1 MTGYG
6 PEAVSYA
13 AFGGGSGPGV
23 VLHPAD
29 PLTVLAHGIGSQ
41 HDLPISPFY
50 AFAGA
55 FTALFVSFLALGLL
69 WSASRFR
76 GDRSGLALPAGLQ
89 WVADAPATRTAL
101 RGLGLAAA
109 LAVLLYLLLGP
120 DDPDRNPAPGAVYV
134 LLWVGLVPAS
144 LLLGPV
150 WRLLSPLR
158 TVYRLLARLSGGFRT
173 ARPATAVA
181 AGATATAARSSR
193 SPRPPSPPLAVAPH
207 PRSPE
212 LPSPELL
219 SPHPP
224 SPELLSP
231 HPPSPE
237 LLSPHPP
244 SPELPSSE
252 PPRPELPTSEPP
264 RPHSSSPEPRPHRP
278 LPARLGQWPAA
289 AGLFAFTWLEL
300 VSPDP
305 ASTTTLLIALAGY
318 AVVQL
323 LLAARYGERWFADGD
338 AFEVYSA
345 LLARLSP
352 LGRRS
357 DGRLVLRN
365 PFHGLD
371 ATPER
376 PGLVAT
382 VCVLLG
388 STAYDGFSDNPSWIN
403 AIQTS
408 PLGRT
413 PAATLGLVGAVA
425 LVAAL
430 YCLCAAVTRLVCGP
444 HPGPLTAFAHSLV
457 PIALGYLVAH
467 YFSLLVTEGPR
478 TVTMA
483 LGTDNAPEPLSPL
496 GPGGLAALQVIAVV
510 TGHVLGVIA
519 AHDRSVRL
527 FPPAKAVAGQL
538 PLLALMIT
546 YTVGGLSLLL
556 N

>member
-1 MTGYG
+1 M
-6 PEAVSYA
+6 
-13 AFGGGSGPGV
+13 
-23 VLHPAD
+23 VLRPAD
-29 PLTVLAHGIGSQ
+29 PFTSLAHGIGSQ

-89 WVADAPATRTAL
+89 RVADAPATRTAL

-109 LAVLLYLLLGP
+109 LAVLLHLLLGP
-120 DDPDRNPAPGAVYV
+120 DDPARNPAPGAVYV

-150 WRLLSPLR
+150 WRLLNPLR
-158 TVYRLLARLSGGFRT
+158 TVHRLFVLLVRRLRT
-173 ARPATAVA
+173 ARTSRTATAVA
-181 AGATATAARSSR
+181 AARSSR
-193 SPRPPSPPLAVAPH
+193 SPRPAGVPHPASPEPPL
-207 PRSPE
+207 
-212 LPSPELL
+212 
-219 SPHPP
+219 PP
-224 SPELLSP
+224 SPGP
-231 HPPSPE
+231 KA
-237 LLSPHPP
+237 
-244 SPELPSSE
+244 
-252 PPRPELPTSEPP
+252 RPY
-264 RPHSSSPEPRPHRP
+264 RP

-305 ASTTTLLIALAGY
+305 ASTTTLLIALTGY
-318 AVVQL
+318 AAVQL
-323 LLAARYGERWFADGD
+323 LLAARYGEDWFADGD
-338 AFEVYSA
+338 AFEAYSA
-345 LLARLSP
+345 LLARFSP

-413 PAATLGLVGAVA
+413 AAATLGLLGAIT

-478 TVTMA
+478 TVIMA
-483 LGTDNAPEPLSPL
+483 VGTDNAPEPLSPL

>member
-1 MTGYG
+1 M
-6 PEAVSYA
+6 
-13 AFGGGSGPGV
+13 
-23 VLHPAD
+23 
-29 PLTVLAHGIGSQ
+29 LAHGIGSQ

-69 WSASRFR
+69 WSTSRFR
-76 GDRSGLALPAGLQ
+76 GDRSGIALPAGLQ
-89 WVADAPATRTAL
+89 RVADAPATRTAL

-109 LAVLLYLLLGP
+109 LTVLLHLLLGP
-120 DDPDRNPAPGAVYV
+120 DDPARNPAPGAVYV

-150 WRLLSPLR
+150 WRLLNPLR
-158 TVYRLLARLSGGFRT
+158 ALYRPLSRLRRQE
-173 ARPATAVA
+173 A
-181 AGATATAARSSR
+181 
-193 SPRPPSPPLAVAPH
+193 
-207 PRSPE
+207 
-212 LPSPELL
+212 
-219 SPHPP
+219 
-224 SPELLSP
+224 
-231 HPPSPE
+231 
-237 LLSPHPP
+237 
-244 SPELPSSE
+244 
-252 PPRPELPTSEPP
+252 
-264 RPHSSSPEPRPHRP
+264 RP
-278 LPARLGQWPAA
+278 LPVRLGQWPAA

-318 AVVQL
+318 ATVQL
-323 LLAARYGERWFADGD
+323 LLAARYGEHWFSDGD

-352 LGRRS
+352 LGRRV

-388 STAYDGFSDNPSWIN
+388 STAYDGFSDTPSWIN

-413 PAATLGLVGAVA
+413 AAATLGLLGSIA

-430 YCLCAAVTRLVCGP
+430 YGLCAAVTRLVCGP

-478 TVTMA
+478 SVIMA

-527 FPPAKAVAGQL
+527 FPPGKAVAGQL
-538 PLLALMIT
+538 PMFALMIT

>member
-1 MTGYG
+1 M
-6 PEAVSYA
+6 
-13 AFGGGSGPGV
+13 
-23 VLHPAD
+23 VLHPAE

-89 WVADAPATRTAL
+89 RVADAPATRTAL

-120 DDPDRNPAPGAVYV
+120 DDPARNPAPGAVYV

-144 LLLGPV
+144 LLFGPV
-150 WRLLSPLR
+150 WRLLNPLR
-158 TVYRLLARLSGGFRT
+158 ALHRLLARPAGRLRT
-173 ARPATAVA
+173 ARPSGEVAT
-181 AGATATAARSSR
+181 GATGATYS
-193 SPRPPSPPLAVAPH
+193 SPRP
-207 PRSPE
+207 
-212 LPSPELL
+212 
-219 SPHPP
+219 
-224 SPELLSP
+224 
-231 HPPSPE
+231 
-237 LLSPHPP
+237 
-244 SPELPSSE
+244 
-252 PPRPELPTSEPP
+252 
-264 RPHSSSPEPRPHRP
+264 EPRTRPP

-300 VSPDP
+300 VSPAP
-305 ASTTTLLIALAGY
+305 ASTTTLLIALTGY
-318 AVVQL
+318 AAVQL
-323 LLAARYGERWFADGD
+323 LFAARYGERWFADGD

-408 PLGRT
+408 LLGRT
-413 PAATLGLVGAVA
+413 AAATLGLLGAVA

-467 YFSLLVTEGPR
+467 YFSLLVVEGPR
-478 TVTMA
+478 TVIMA
-483 LGTDNAPEPLSPL
+483 SGADNAPEPLSPL

>member
-1 MTGYG
+1 MLSPFG
-6 PEAVSYA
+6 PGGIPGS
-13 AFGGGSGPGV
+13 GGGDGHGQGV

-29 PLTVLAHGIGSQ
+29 PLTSLAHGIGSQ

-69 WSASRFR
+69 WSTSRFR
-76 GDRSGLALPAGLQ
+76 GERSGLALPVALQ
-89 WVADAPATRTAL
+89 RVADAPATRTAL

-109 LAVLLYLLLGP
+109 LALLLYLLLGP
-120 DDPDRNPAPGAVYV
+120 DDPAHNPAPGAVYV

-150 WRLLSPLR
+150 WRLLNPLR
-158 TVYRLLARLSGGFRT
+158 TLHRLL
-173 ARPATAVA
+173 
-181 AGATATAARSSR
+181 SR
-193 SPRPPSPPLAVAPH
+193 ALR
-207 PRSPE
+207 
-212 LPSPELL
+212 
-219 SPHPP
+219 
-224 SPELLSP
+224 
-231 HPPSPE
+231 
-237 LLSPHPP
+237 
-244 SPELPSSE
+244 
-252 PPRPELPTSEPP
+252 RPEPGPDTDSDPAP
-264 RPHSSSPEPRPHRP
+264 APGRRP

-289 AGLFAFTWLEL
+289 VALFGFTWLEL
-300 VSPDP
+300 VAPEP
-305 ASTTTLLIALAGY
+305 ASTTTLLIAITAY
-318 AVVQL
+318 ATAQL
-323 LLAARYGERWFADGD
+323 LLAARFGERWFDDGD
-338 AFEVYSA
+338 AFEAYST

-403 AIQTS
+403 VLQTS

-413 PAATLGLVGAVA
+413 PTATLGLLASVA
-425 LVAAL
+425 LVATL
-430 YCLCAAVTRLVCGP
+430 YCLCAAATRLVSGP

-457 PIALGYLVAH
+457 PIALGYLIAH
-467 YFSLLVTEGPR
+467 YFSLFVVEGPR
-478 TVTMA
+478 TVSMA
-483 LGTDNAPEPLSPL
+483 LGTDNAPAPVPPL

-510 TGHVLGVIA
+510 TGHVLGVVA

-546 YTVGGLSLLL
+546 YTIGGIGLLL

>member
-1 MTGYG
+1 MTPAG
-6 PEAVSYA
+6 PGPAPGA
-13 AFGGGSGPGV
+13 GAGGIGQGV

-29 PLTVLAHGIGSQ
+29 PLTALAHGIGSQ

-55 FTALFVSFLALGLL
+55 FAALFVSFLALGLL
-69 WSASRFR
+69 WSTSRFR

-89 WVADAPATRTAL
+89 RVADAPATRTAL

-109 LAVLLYLLLGP
+109 LAVLLCLLLGP
-120 DDPDRNPAPGAVYV
+120 DDPARNPAPGAVYV

-158 TVYRLLARLSGGFRT
+158 ALHRLLSGVW
-173 ARPATAVA
+173 RPA
-181 AGATATAARSSR
+181 G
-193 SPRPPSPPLAVAPH
+193 
-207 PRSPE
+207 
-212 LPSPELL
+212 
-219 SPHPP
+219 
-224 SPELLSP
+224 
-231 HPPSPE
+231 
-237 LLSPHPP
+237 
-244 SPELPSSE
+244 
-252 PPRPELPTSEPP
+252 
-264 RPHSSSPEPRPHRP
+264 RP

-289 AGLFAFTWLEL
+289 VGLFGFTWLEL

-305 ASTTTLLIALAGY
+305 ASTTTLLIALGVY
-318 AVVQL
+318 AAAQL
-323 LLAARYGERWFADGD
+323 LLAARFGERWFADGD
-338 AFEVYSA
+338 AFEAYSA

-352 LGRRS
+352 LGRRD
-357 DGRLVLRN
+357 DGRLVLRS

-388 STAYDGFSDNPSWIN
+388 STAYDGFSDNPAWIN
-403 AIQTS
+403 SIQTS

-413 PAATLGLVGAVA
+413 PAATLGLLGAVA

-430 YCLCAAVTRLVCGP
+430 YCLCAAATRLVCGP

-457 PIALGYLVAH
+457 PIALGYLIAH
-467 YFSLLVTEGPR
+467 YFSLFVTEGPR
-478 TVTMA
+478 TVIMA

-496 GPGGLAALQVIAVV
+496 GPGGLATLQVAAVV

-519 AHDRSVRL
+519 AHDRAVRL
-527 FPPAKAVAGQL
+527 FPPARAVAGQL

-546 YTVGGLSLLL
+546 YTIGGIGLLL

>member
-1 MTGYG
+1 M
-6 PEAVSYA
+6 V
-13 AFGGGSGPGV
+13 PG
-23 VLHPAD
+23 PAD
-29 PLTVLAHGIGSQ
+29 PLTTLAHGIGSR

-55 FTALFVSFLALGLL
+55 FAALFVSFLALGLL
-69 WSASRFR
+69 WSSSRFR
-76 GDRSGLALPAGLQ
+76 GDRSGLALPAGLER
-89 WVADAPATRTAL
+89 VADAPATRTAL

-109 LAVLLYLLLGP
+109 LAVLLHLLLGP
-120 DDPDRNPAPGAVYV
+120 DDPARNPAPGAVYV

-150 WRLLSPLR
+150 WRLLNPLR
-158 TVYRLLARLSGGFRT
+158 TLYRLSRRLSR
-173 ARPATAVA
+173 ARRRRPAPA
-181 AGATATAARSSR
+181 
-193 SPRPPSPPLAVAPH
+193 
-207 PRSPE
+207 
-212 LPSPELL
+212 
-219 SPHPP
+219 
-224 SPELLSP
+224 
-231 HPPSPE
+231 
-237 LLSPHPP
+237 
-244 SPELPSSE
+244 
-252 PPRPELPTSEPP
+252 
-264 RPHSSSPEPRPHRP
+264 P

-300 VSPDP
+300 AAPDP
-305 ASTTTLLIALAGY
+305 ASTTTLLIALALY
-318 AVVQL
+318 AAVQL
-323 LLAARYGERWFADGD
+323 ALAARFGERWFAEGD
-338 AFEVYSA
+338 AFEAYSA

-388 STAYDGFSDNPSWIN
+388 STAYDGYSDNPSWIN
-403 AIQTS
+403 ALQTS

-413 PAATLGLVGAVA
+413 PTATLGLLAAIA
-425 LVAAL
+425 LVATL
-430 YCLCAAVTRLVCGP
+430 YCLCAAATRLVCGP
-444 HPGPLTAFAHSLV
+444 HPGPATAFAHSLV

-478 TVTMA
+478 SVTIA
-483 LGTDNAPEPLSPL
+483 LGTDNAPEPLPPL
-496 GPGGLAALQVIAVV
+496 GPGALAALQVIAVV
-510 TGHVLGVIA
+510 AGHVLGVIA

-527 FPPAKAVAGQL
+527 FPPARAVAGQL

-546 YTVGGLSLLL
+546 YTIGGIGLLL

>member
-1 MTGYG
+1 MVTGFASAG
-6 PEAVSYA
+6 LPVVTAAPPFATGAVPYA
-13 AFGGGSGPGV
+13 SSGGGYDRGV
-23 VLHPAD
+23 VAHPAD
-29 PLTVLAHGIGSQ
+29 PLTALAHGIGSQ

-55 FTALFVSFLALGLL
+55 FVALFVSFLALGLL

-76 GDRSGLALPAGLQ
+76 GDHSGIALPAGLQ
-89 WVADAPATRTAL
+89 RVADAPVTRTVL

-150 WRLLSPLR
+150 WRLLNPLR
-158 TVYRLLARLSGGFRT
+158 ALYRLLSRLGGVRA
-173 ARPATAVA
+173 ARPAA
-181 AGATATAARSSR
+181 APAESAARSPR
-193 SPRPPSPPLAVAPH
+193 RPPPHLAAVPEHPSLGHRPAEHRTPPD
-207 PRSPE
+207 
-212 LPSPELL
+212 
-219 SPHPP
+219 
-224 SPELLSP
+224 
-231 HPPSPE
+231 
-237 LLSPHPP
+237 
-244 SPELPSSE
+244 PSSNH
-252 PPRPELPTSEPP
+252 PSSLHPGHPGRPERAAPP
-264 RPHSSSPEPRPHRP
+264 APRP

-305 ASTTTLLIALAGY
+305 ASTTTLLIALTGY
-318 AVVQL
+318 ATVQL

-413 PAATLGLVGAVA
+413 PTATLGLLGSIA

-467 YFSLLVTEGPR
+467 YFSLLVVEGPR
-478 TVTMA
+478 TVSMA
-483 LGTDNAPEPLSPL
+483 LGTDNAPEPLQPL

>member
-1 MTGYG
+1 MVSAG
-6 PEAVSYA
+6 PLGPG
-13 AFGGGSGPGV
+13 AFPVADGGGHGQGV
-23 VLHPAD
+23 VLHPAE
-29 PLTVLAHGIGSQ
+29 PFTALAHGIGSQ

-55 FTALFVSFLALGLL
+55 FAALFVSFLALGLL
-69 WSASRFR
+69 WSTSRFR
-76 GDRSGLALPAGLQ
+76 GERSGLALPAALQ
-89 WVADAPATRTAL
+89 RVADAPATRTTL

-109 LAVLLYLLLGP
+109 LLVLLHLLLGP
-120 DDPDRNPAPGAVYV
+120 DDPAHNPAPGAVYV

-150 WRLLSPLR
+150 WRLLNPLR
-158 TVYRLLARLSGGFRT
+158 TLHRLLSRALR
-173 ARPATAVA
+173 RPGT
-181 AGATATAARSSR
+181 G
-193 SPRPPSPPLAVAPH
+193 H
-207 PRSPE
+207 
-212 LPSPELL
+212 
-219 SPHPP
+219 H
-224 SPELLSP
+224 
-231 HPPSPE
+231 
-237 LLSPHPP
+237 
-244 SPELPSSE
+244 
-252 PPRPELPTSEPP
+252 
-264 RPHSSSPEPRPHRP
+264 P
-278 LPARLGQWPAA
+278 LPARLGLWPAA

-305 ASTTTLLIALAGY
+305 ASTTTLLIALATY
-318 AVVQL
+318 TTAHL
-323 LLAARYGERWFADGD
+323 LLAARYGEAWFADGD
-338 AFEVYSA
+338 AFEAYSA

-352 LGRRS
+352 LGRRD
-357 DGRLVLRN
+357 DGRLALRN

-388 STAYDGFSDNPSWIN
+388 STAYDGFSDNPTWIN
-403 AIQTS
+403 TLQTS

-413 PAATLGLVGAVA
+413 PTATLGLLGSIV
-425 LVAAL
+425 LVATL
-430 YCLCAAVTRLVCGP
+430 YCLCAAATRLVSGP

-457 PIALGYLVAH
+457 PIALGYLIAH
-467 YFSLLVTEGPR
+467 YFSLLVVEGPR
-478 TVTMA
+478 TVSMA
-483 LGTDNAPEPLSPL
+483 LGTDNAPEPAPPL

-510 TGHVLGVIA
+510 TGHVLGVVA

-546 YTVGGLSLLL
+546 YTIGGLSLLL

>member
-1 MTGYG
+1 M
-6 PEAVSYA
+6 
-13 AFGGGSGPGV
+13 
-23 VLHPAD
+23 VLHPGD

-76 GDRSGLALPAGLQ
+76 GDRSGLALPAGFQ
-89 WVADAPATRTAL
+89 RVADAPATRTTL
-101 RGLGLAAA
+101 RGLGLVAA

-120 DDPDRNPAPGAVYV
+120 DDPARNPAPGAVYV

-144 LLLGPV
+144 LLFGPV
-150 WRLLSPLR
+150 WRLLNPLR
-158 TVYRLLARLSGGFRT
+158 TLHRLLAGLSAKLRT
-173 ARPATAVA
+173 ARPSAAA
-181 AGATATAARSSR
+181 AGAASARSSR
-193 SPRPPSPPLAVAPH
+193 SPRVPAPH
-207 PRSPE
+207 LAAVPD
-212 LPSPELL
+212 LPGPQA
-219 SPHPP
+219 PQAPQAP
-224 SPELLSP
+224 Q
-231 HPPSPE
+231 
-237 LLSPHPP
+237 
-244 SPELPSSE
+244 
-252 PPRPELPTSEPP
+252 PPRPEP
-264 RPHSSSPEPRPHRP
+264 RDHRP

-289 AGLFAFTWLEL
+289 VGLFAFTWLEL

-305 ASTTTLLIALAGY
+305 ASTTTLLIALTGY
-318 AVVQL
+318 AAVQL

-338 AFEVYSA
+338 AFEAYSD

-413 PAATLGLVGAVA
+413 AAATLGLAGAVA

-467 YFSLLVTEGPR
+467 YFSLLVIEGPR
-478 TVTMA
+478 TVIMA

-510 TGHVLGVIA
+510 AGHVLGVIA

>member
-1 MTGYG
+1 M
-6 PEAVSYA
+6 
-13 AFGGGSGPGV
+13 

-29 PLTVLAHGIGSQ
+29 PLTSLAHGIGSQ

-55 FTALFVSFLALGLL
+55 FAALFVSFLALGLL
-69 WSASRFR
+69 WSTSRFR
-76 GDRSGLALPAGLQ
+76 GERSGLALPVALQ
-89 WVADAPATRTAL
+89 RVADAPATRTAL

-120 DDPDRNPAPGAVYV
+120 DDPAHNPAPGAVYV
-134 LLWVGLVPAS
+134 PLWVGLVPAS

-150 WRLLSPLR
+150 WRLLNPLR
-158 TVYRLLARLSGGFRT
+158 TLHRLL
-173 ARPATAVA
+173 
-181 AGATATAARSSR
+181 SR
-193 SPRPPSPPLAVAPH
+193 ALR
-207 PRSPE
+207 
-212 LPSPELL
+212 
-219 SPHPP
+219 
-224 SPELLSP
+224 
-231 HPPSPE
+231 
-237 LLSPHPP
+237 
-244 SPELPSSE
+244 
-252 PPRPELPTSEPP
+252 RPE
-264 RPHSSSPEPRPHRP
+264 PEPEPEPGPASDPDRAPDAAPARGHHP

-289 AGLFAFTWLEL
+289 VGLFGFTWLEL
-300 VSPDP
+300 VAPEP
-305 ASTTTLLIALAGY
+305 ASTTTLLIAITAY
-318 AVVQL
+318 ATAQL
-323 LLAARYGERWFADGD
+323 LLAARFGERWFDDGD
-338 AFEVYSA
+338 AFEAYST

-403 AIQTS
+403 VLQTS

-413 PAATLGLVGAVA
+413 PTATLGLLASVA
-425 LVAAL
+425 LVATL
-430 YCLCAAVTRLVCGP
+430 YCLCAAATRLVSGP

-457 PIALGYLVAH
+457 PIAVGYLIAH
-467 YFSLLVTEGPR
+467 YFSLLVVEGPR
-478 TVTMA
+478 TVSMA
-483 LGTDNAPEPLSPL
+483 LGTDNAPEPLPPL

-510 TGHVLGVIA
+510 TGHVLGVVA

-546 YTVGGLSLLL
+546 YTIGGIGLLL

>member
-1 MTGYG
+1 MT
-6 PEAVSYA
+6 PLRLAPDLPL
-13 AFGGGSGPGV
+13 GSGPGLPFTPDLPLGSGPDLSFAPDLPFTQGLPLGPGLSVAPGPPLAPGVSAGAGLGACPGGPCAGGGHSSQDV
-23 VLHPAD
+23 VPYLAD
-29 PLTVLAHGIGSQ
+29 PSTTLLAHGIGSQ

-55 FTALFVSFLALGLL
+55 FAALFVSFLALGLL
-69 WSASRFR
+69 WSTSRFR
-76 GDRSGLALPAGLQ
+76 GDRSGLALPARFQ
-89 WVADAPATRTAL
+89 RVADAPATRTTL
-101 RGLGLAAA
+101 RGLGLVAA
-109 LAVLLYLLLGP
+109 LAVLLHLLLGP
-120 DDPDRNPAPGAVYV
+120 DDPARNLAPGAVYV

-150 WRLLSPLR
+150 WRLLNPLR
-158 TVYRLLARLSGGFRT
+158 TLHRLLAVVLRRRAPDRLRHDR
-173 ARPATAVA
+173 RP
-181 AGATATAARSSR
+181 
-193 SPRPPSPPLAVAPH
+193 SPDRPPPNRLRH
-207 PRSPE
+207 DRR
-212 LPSPELL
+212 PSPDRL
-219 SPHPP
+219 PP
-224 SPELLSP
+224 D
-231 HPPSPE
+231 H
-237 LLSPHPP
+237 
-244 SPELPSSE
+244 
-252 PPRPELPTSEPP
+252 
-264 RPHSSSPEPRPHRP
+264 P
-278 LPARLGQWPAA
+278 LPPWLGQWPAA
-289 AGLFAFTWLEL
+289 VGLFGFTWLEL

-305 ASTTTLLIALAGY
+305 ASTTTLLIALGCFAT
-318 AVVQL
+318 VQL
-323 LLAARYGERWFADGD
+323 ALAARFGENWFADAD
-338 AFEVYSA
+338 PFEAYSD

-352 LGRRS
+352 LGRRA

-376 PGLVAT
+376 PGLVAI

-388 STAYDGFSDNPSWIN
+388 STAYDGYSDNPSWIN

-408 PLGRT
+408 PLGRIPT
-413 PAATLGLVGAVA
+413 ATLGLLGSIA

-430 YCLCAAVTRLVCGP
+430 YCLCAAATRLVSGP

-478 TVTMA
+478 TVIMA
-483 LGTDNAPEPLSPL
+483 AGTDNAREPLPPL
-496 GPGGLAALQVIAVV
+496 GPGALAALQVIAVV

-546 YTVGGLSLLL
+546 YTIGGLSLLL

>member
-1 MTGYG
+1 MLSGLG
-6 PEAVSYA
+6 PGTAPGA
-13 AFGGGSGPGV
+13 GGGGHGQGV

-29 PLTVLAHGIGSQ
+29 PLTALAHGIGSQ

-55 FTALFVSFLALGLL
+55 FAALFVSFLALGLL
-69 WSASRFR
+69 WSTSRFR
-76 GDRSGLALPAGLQ
+76 GAHSGLALPAALQ
-89 WVADAPATRTAL
+89 RVADAPATRTVL

-109 LAVLLYLLLGP
+109 LAVLLHLLLGP
-120 DDPDRNPAPGAVYV
+120 DDPAHNPAPGAVYV

-150 WRLLSPLR
+150 WRLLNPLR
-158 TVYRLLARLSGGFRT
+158 TLHRLF
-173 ARPATAVA
+173 
-181 AGATATAARSSR
+181 SR
-193 SPRPPSPPLAVAPH
+193 ALRRRGPD
-207 PRSPE
+207 
-212 LPSPELL
+212 
-219 SPHPP
+219 
-224 SPELLSP
+224 
-231 HPPSPE
+231 
-237 LLSPHPP
+237 
-244 SPELPSSE
+244 
-252 PPRPELPTSEPP
+252 
-264 RPHSSSPEPRPHRP
+264 RP

-289 AGLFAFTWLEL
+289 AGLFGFTWLEL
-300 VSPDP
+300 VAPDP
-305 ASTTTLLIALAGY
+305 ASTTTLLTALAAY
-318 AVVQL
+318 TTAQL
-323 LLAARYGERWFADGD
+323 LLAARFGERWFDDGD
-338 AFEVYSA
+338 AFEAYSA

-413 PAATLGLVGAVA
+413 PAATLGLLGSIA
-425 LVAAL
+425 LVATL
-430 YCLCAAVTRLVCGP
+430 YCLCAAATRLVSGP

-457 PIALGYLVAH
+457 PIALGYLIAH
-467 YFSLLVTEGPR
+467 YFSLLVVEGPR
-478 TVTMA
+478 TVSMA
-483 LGTDNAPEPLSPL
+483 LGTDNAPEPLPPL

-510 TGHVLGVIA
+510 AGHVLGVVA

-546 YTVGGLSLLL
+546 YTLGGLSLLL

>member
-1 MTGYG
+1 M
-6 PEAVSYA
+6 
-13 AFGGGSGPGV
+13 
-23 VLHPAD
+23 
-29 PLTVLAHGIGSQ
+29 TVLAHGIGSQ

-55 FTALFVSFLALGLL
+55 FAALFVSFLALGLL

-76 GDRSGLALPAGLQ
+76 GTRSGLALPAAFQ
-89 WVADAPATRTAL
+89 RAADAPAVRTAL
-101 RGLGLAAA
+101 RALGLTAA
-109 LAVLLYLLLGP
+109 LFVLLHLLLGP
-120 DDPDRNPAPGAVYV
+120 DDPARNPAPGAVYV

-150 WRLLSPLR
+150 WRLLNPLR
-158 TVYRLLARLSGGFRT
+158 TLHRL
-173 ARPATAVA
+173 
-181 AGATATAARSSR
+181 AARALR
-193 SPRPPSPPLAVAPH
+193 RRTPYH
-207 PRSPE
+207 
-212 LPSPELL
+212 
-219 SPHPP
+219 
-224 SPELLSP
+224 
-231 HPPSPE
+231 
-237 LLSPHPP
+237 
-244 SPELPSSE
+244 
-252 PPRPELPTSEPP
+252 
-264 RPHSSSPEPRPHRP
+264 P

-305 ASTTTLLIALAGY
+305 ASTTTLLIALTSY

-323 LLAARYGERWFADGD
+323 LLAARFGERWFDDGD
-338 AFEVYSA
+338 AFEAYST

-352 LGRRS
+352 LGRRD

-388 STAYDGFSDNPSWIN
+388 STAYDGFSDNPAWIDTL
-403 AIQTS
+403 QTS

-413 PAATLGLVGAVA
+413 PTATLGLLASVA
-425 LVAAL
+425 LVATL
-430 YCLCAAVTRLVCGP
+430 YCLCAAATRLVSGP
-444 HPGPLTAFAHSLV
+444 HPRPLTAFAHSLV
-457 PIALGYLVAH
+457 PIALGYLIAH
-467 YFSLLVTEGPR
+467 YFSLLVVEGPR
-478 TVTMA
+478 TVSMA
-483 LGTDNAPEPLSPL
+483 LGTDNAAAPDPPL

-510 TGHVLGVIA
+510 VGHVLGVVA

-527 FPPAKAVAGQL
+527 FPPARAVAGQL

-546 YTVGGLSLLL
+546 YTLGGLSLLL

>member
-1 MTGYG
+1 MSPLG
-6 PEAVSYA
+6 PDLAPGAGE
-13 AFGGGSGPGV
+13 GGHGQGV

-29 PLTVLAHGIGSQ
+29 PLTSLAHGIGSQ

-55 FTALFVSFLALGLL
+55 FAALFVSFLALGLL
-69 WSASRFR
+69 WSTSRFH
-76 GDRSGLALPAGLQ
+76 GARSGLALPAALQ
-89 WVADAPATRTAL
+89 RVADAPATRTAL

-109 LAVLLYLLLGP
+109 ATVLLHLLLGP
-120 DDPDRNPAPGAVYV
+120 DDPAHNPAPGAVYV

-150 WRLLSPLR
+150 WRLLNPLR
-158 TVYRLLARLSGGFRT
+158 TLHRLL
-173 ARPATAVA
+173 
-181 AGATATAARSSR
+181 SR
-193 SPRPPSPPLAVAPH
+193 AL
-207 PRSPE
+207 PRSG
-212 LPSPELL
+212 SG
-219 SPHPP
+219 HP
-224 SPELLSP
+224 
-231 HPPSPE
+231 
-237 LLSPHPP
+237 
-244 SPELPSSE
+244 
-252 PPRPELPTSEPP
+252 LPT
-264 RPHSSSPEPRPHRP
+264 
-278 LPARLGQWPAA
+278 RLGQWPAA
-289 AGLFAFTWLEL
+289 AGLFGFTWLEL
-300 VSPDP
+300 VAPDP
-305 ASTTTLLIALAGY
+305 ASTTTLLIAITAY
-318 AVVQL
+318 ATAHL
-323 LLAARYGERWFADGD
+323 LLAARFGERWFDDGD
-338 AFEVYSA
+338 AFEAYSA
-345 LLARLSP
+345 LFARLSP

-408 PLGRT
+408 PLGRIPT
-413 PAATLGLVGAVA
+413 ATLGLLGSIA
-425 LVAAL
+425 LVGTL
-430 YCLCAAVTRLVCGP
+430 YCLCAAATRLVSGP

-457 PIALGYLVAH
+457 PIALGYLIAH
-467 YFSLLVTEGPR
+467 YFSLLVVEGPR
-478 TVTMA
+478 TVSMA
-483 LGTDNAPEPLSPL
+483 LGTDNAPEPVPPL

-510 TGHVLGVIA
+510 TGHVLGVVA

>member
-1 MTGYG
+1 M
-6 PEAVSYA
+6 
-13 AFGGGSGPGV
+13 

-29 PLTVLAHGIGSQ
+29 PLTSLAHGIGSQ

-55 FTALFVSFLALGLL
+55 FAALFVSFLALGLL
-69 WSASRFR
+69 WSTSRFR
-76 GDRSGLALPAGLQ
+76 GAHSGLALPAALQ
-89 WVADAPATRTAL
+89 RAADAAATRTTL
-101 RGLGLAAA
+101 QGLGLTAAV
-109 LAVLLYLLLGP
+109 AVLLHLLLGP
-120 DDPDRNPAPGAVYV
+120 DDPAHNPAPGAVYV

-150 WRLLSPLR
+150 WRLLNPLR
-158 TVYRLLARLSGGFRT
+158 TLHRLLRR
-173 ARPATAVA
+173 V
-181 AGATATAARSSR
+181 
-193 SPRPPSPPLAVAPH
+193 
-207 PRSPE
+207 
-212 LPSPELL
+212 LPGRGPG
-219 SPHPP
+219 H
-224 SPELLSP
+224 
-231 HPPSPE
+231 
-237 LLSPHPP
+237 
-244 SPELPSSE
+244 
-252 PPRPELPTSEPP
+252 
-264 RPHSSSPEPRPHRP
+264 P

-300 VSPDP
+300 VAPDP
-305 ASTTTLLIALAGY
+305 ASTTTLLVAITVY
-318 AVVQL
+318 ATAQL
-323 LLAARYGERWFADGD
+323 LLAARFGERWFDDGD
-338 AFEVYSA
+338 AFEAYSG
-345 LLARLSP
+345 LFARLSP

-403 AIQTS
+403 ALQTS
-408 PLGRT
+408 PLGRIPT
-413 PAATLGLVGAVA
+413 ATIGLLGSIA
-425 LVAAL
+425 LVTTL
-430 YCLCAAVTRLVCGP
+430 YCLCAAATRLVSGP

-457 PIALGYLVAH
+457 PIALGYLIAH
-467 YFSLLVTEGPR
+467 YFSLLVVEGPR
-478 TVTMA
+478 TVSMA
-483 LGTDNAPEPLSPL
+483 LGTDNAPEPVPPL
-496 GPGGLAALQVIAVV
+496 GPGGLAALQVVAVV
-510 TGHVLGVIA
+510 TGHVLGVVA

-538 PLLALMIT
+538 PLLALMIA

>member
-1 MTGYG
+1 M
-6 PEAVSYA
+6 
-13 AFGGGSGPGV
+13 

-29 PLTVLAHGIGSQ
+29 PLTTLAHGIGSQ

-55 FTALFVSFLALGLL
+55 FAALFVSFLALGLL
-69 WSASRFR
+69 WSTSRFR
-76 GDRSGLALPAGLQ
+76 GDRSGLALPAALQ
-89 WVADAPATRTAL
+89 RAADAPAIRTAL
-101 RGLGLAAA
+101 RVLGLAAA
-109 LAVLLYLLLGP
+109 LAVLLHLLLGP
-120 DDPDRNPAPGAVYV
+120 DDPSRNPAPGAVYV

-150 WRLLSPLR
+150 WRRLNPLR
-158 TVYRLLARLSGGFRT
+158 TLYLLLARALH
-173 ARPATAVA
+173 
-181 AGATATAARSSR
+181 RST
-193 SPRPPSPPLAVAPH
+193 PG
-207 PRSPE
+207 
-212 LPSPELL
+212 
-219 SPHPP
+219 
-224 SPELLSP
+224 
-231 HPPSPE
+231 
-237 LLSPHPP
+237 
-244 SPELPSSE
+244 
-252 PPRPELPTSEPP
+252 
-264 RPHSSSPEPRPHRP
+264 RP

-300 VSPDP
+300 VAPDP
-305 ASTTTLLIALAGY
+305 ASTTTLLIALTLY
-318 AVVQL
+318 ATAQL
-323 LLAARYGERWFADGD
+323 LLAARYGERWFDDGD
-338 AFEVYSA
+338 AFEAYSA
-345 LLARLSP
+345 LSARLSP

-388 STAYDGFSDNPSWIN
+388 STAYDGFSDNPSWIDTL
-403 AIQTS
+403 QTS

-413 PAATLGLVGAVA
+413 PTATLGLLASIA
-425 LVAAL
+425 LVATL
-430 YCLCAAVTRLVCGP
+430 YCLCAAATRLVSGP
-444 HPGPLTAFAHSLV
+444 HSGPLTAFAHSLV

-467 YFSLLVTEGPR
+467 YFSLLVVEGPR
-478 TVTMA
+478 TVIMA
-483 LGTDNAPEPLSPL
+483 AGTDNAPEPLQPL
-496 GPGGLAALQVIAVV
+496 GPGGLATLQVVAVV
-510 TGHVLGVIA
+510 TGHVLGVVA

-546 YTVGGLSLLL
+546 YTIGGLSLLL

>member
-1 MTGYG
+1 M
-6 PEAVSYA
+6 
-13 AFGGGSGPGV
+13 
-23 VLHPAD
+23 
-29 PLTVLAHGIGSQ
+29 AHGIGSQ

-55 FTALFVSFLALGLL
+55 FAALFVSFLALGLL
-69 WSASRFR
+69 WSTSRFR
-76 GDRSGLALPAGLQ
+76 GERSGLALPAALQ
-89 WVADAPATRTAL
+89 RVADAPATRTTL

-109 LAVLLYLLLGP
+109 LLVLLHLLLGP
-120 DDPDRNPAPGAVYV
+120 DDPAHNPAPGAVYV

-150 WRLLSPLR
+150 WRLLNPLR
-158 TVYRLLARLSGGFRT
+158 TLHRLLSRALR
-173 ARPATAVA
+173 RPGT
-181 AGATATAARSSR
+181 G
-193 SPRPPSPPLAVAPH
+193 H
-207 PRSPE
+207 
-212 LPSPELL
+212 
-219 SPHPP
+219 H
-224 SPELLSP
+224 
-231 HPPSPE
+231 
-237 LLSPHPP
+237 
-244 SPELPSSE
+244 
-252 PPRPELPTSEPP
+252 
-264 RPHSSSPEPRPHRP
+264 P
-278 LPARLGQWPAA
+278 LPARLGLWPAA

-305 ASTTTLLIALAGY
+305 ASTTTLLIALATY
-318 AVVQL
+318 TTAHL
-323 LLAARYGERWFADGD
+323 LLAARYGEAWFADGD
-338 AFEVYSA
+338 AFEAYSA

-352 LGRRS
+352 LGRRD
-357 DGRLVLRN
+357 DGRLALRN

-388 STAYDGFSDNPSWIN
+388 STAYDGFSDNPTWIN
-403 AIQTS
+403 TLQTS

-413 PAATLGLVGAVA
+413 PTATLGLLGSIA
-425 LVAAL
+425 LVATL
-430 YCLCAAVTRLVCGP
+430 YCLCAAATRLVSGP

-457 PIALGYLVAH
+457 PIALGYLIAH
-467 YFSLLVTEGPR
+467 YFSLLVVEGPR
-478 TVTMA
+478 TVSMA
-483 LGTDNAPEPLSPL
+483 LGTDNAPEPAPPL

-510 TGHVLGVIA
+510 TGHVLGVVA

-546 YTVGGLSLLL
+546 YTIGGLSLLL

>member
-1 MTGYG
+1 MVPYR
-6 PEAVSYA
+6 AD
-13 AFGGGSGPGV
+13 
-23 VLHPAD
+23 D
-29 PLTVLAHGIGSQ
+29 PLTALAHGIGSQ

-55 FTALFVSFLALGLL
+55 FAALFVSFLALGLL
-69 WSASRFR
+69 WSTSRFR
-76 GDRSGLALPAGLQ
+76 GDSSGRPLPAALQ
-89 WVADAPATRTAL
+89 RAADAPATRTAL

-109 LAVLLYLLLGP
+109 LAVLLHLLLGP
-120 DDPDRNPAPGAVYV
+120 DDPARNPAPGAVYV
-134 LLWVGLVPAS
+134 LFWVGLVPAS

-150 WRLLSPLR
+150 WRLLNPLR
-158 TVYRLLARLSGGFRT
+158 TLHRLLTRARHHRRDAHRRDADCRDADCRDADCRDAHCRDAHRRAPDHPLPDHPL
-173 ARPATAVA
+173 PA
-181 AGATATAARSSR
+181 
-193 SPRPPSPPLAVAPH
+193 
-207 PRSPE
+207 
-212 LPSPELL
+212 
-219 SPHPP
+219 
-224 SPELLSP
+224 
-231 HPPSPE
+231 
-237 LLSPHPP
+237 
-244 SPELPSSE
+244 
-252 PPRPELPTSEPP
+252 
-264 RPHSSSPEPRPHRP
+264 

-305 ASTTTLLIALAGY
+305 ASTTTLLIALAAY
-318 AVVQL
+318 ATAHL
-323 LLAARYGERWFADGD
+323 LLAARYGERWFDQAD
-338 AFEVYSA
+338 AFEAYSA

-403 AIQTS
+403 VLQTS

-413 PAATLGLVGAVA
+413 PTATLGLLASVA
-425 LVAAL
+425 LVATL
-430 YCLCAAVTRLVCGP
+430 YCLCAAATRLVSGP

-478 TVTMA
+478 TVSMA
-483 LGTDNAPEPLSPL
+483 LGTDNAPEPSSPL

-510 TGHVLGVIA
+510 TGHVLGVVA

-546 YTVGGLSLLL
+546 YTIGGLSLLL

>member
-1 MTGYG
+1 M
-6 PEAVSYA
+6 VR
-13 AFGGGSGPGV
+13 
-23 VLHPAD
+23 HPAD

-55 FTALFVSFLALGLL
+55 FTALFVSFLALALL

-76 GDRSGLALPAGLQ
+76 GDRSGIALPAGFQ
-89 WVADAPATRTAL
+89 RVADAPATRTAL

-120 DDPDRNPAPGAVYV
+120 DDPARNPAPGAVYV

-144 LLLGPV
+144 LLLGPA

-158 TVYRLLARLSGGFRT
+158 ALHR
-173 ARPATAVA
+173 
-181 AGATATAARSSR
+181 
-193 SPRPPSPPLAVAPH
+193 
-207 PRSPE
+207 
-212 LPSPELL
+212 LL
-219 SPHPP
+219 SPLWHPG
-224 SPELLSP
+224 S
-231 HPPSPE
+231 
-237 LLSPHPP
+237 
-244 SPELPSSE
+244 
-252 PPRPELPTSEPP
+252 RP
-264 RPHSSSPEPRPHRP
+264 RP

-300 VSPDP
+300 VSADP
-305 ASTTTLLIALAGY
+305 ASTTTLLIALTGY
-318 AVVQL
+318 AVAQL
-323 LLAARYGERWFADGD
+323 LLAARFGERWFAVGD
-338 AFEVYSA
+338 AFEAYSA
-345 LLARLSP
+345 LLAALSP

-413 PAATLGLVGAVA
+413 PTTTLGLLGSIA

-430 YCLCAAVTRLVCGP
+430 YCLCAAATRLVCGP

-457 PIALGYLVAH
+457 PIALGYLIAH
-467 YFSLLVTEGPR
+467 YFSLLVVEGPR
-478 TVTMA
+478 TVIMA

-496 GPGGLAALQVIAVV
+496 DPGGLAALQVIAVV

-538 PLLALMIT
+538 PMLALMIT